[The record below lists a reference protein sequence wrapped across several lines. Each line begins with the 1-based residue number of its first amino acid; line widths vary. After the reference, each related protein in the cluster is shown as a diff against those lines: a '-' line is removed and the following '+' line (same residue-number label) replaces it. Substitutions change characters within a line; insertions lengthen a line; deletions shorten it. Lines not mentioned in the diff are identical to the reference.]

1 MQETRVSLRSKS
13 AHMLYYTRYPSLPL
27 SLHQLKSSEDRKL
40 LKFYFQSFLLGVP
53 EILVGFRS
61 TRGILQQTQTFRTL
75 ELPRLVRGKPNT
87 WDPNVCLHWGNEL
100 LQKIKT
106 WMTDWAPSEVGRIV
120 FTPSTGVIT
129 FSRLDDAQ
137 VLEVVAGEDRVG
149 FLPNW
154 YYHERVDVAPP

>member
-1 MQETRVSLRSKS
+1 
-13 AHMLYYTRYPSLPL
+13 
-27 SLHQLKSSEDRKL
+27 

-100 LQKIKT
+100 LQNIKT
-106 WMTDWAPSEVGRIV
+106 WMTDLASSDVGRV
-120 FTPSTGVIT
+120 LFTPGAGVS

-154 YYHERVDVAPP
+154 YYHERMNVATP

>member
-1 MQETRVSLRSKS
+1 MPNLSP
-13 AHMLYYTRYPSLPL
+13 PSPL
-27 SLHQLKSSEDRKL
+27 SPPTDSSEHRKL

-61 TRGILQQTQTFRTL
+61 TRGILQQAQTFRTL
-75 ELPRLVRGKPNT
+75 ELPRLVRGKPNA

-100 LQKIKT
+100 LQNVKT
-106 WMTDWAPSEVGRIV
+106 WMTDLAPSDVGRIL
-120 FTPSTGVIT
+120 FTPGTGVT
-129 FSRLDDAQ
+129 FSRLDDSQ

-154 YYHERVDVAPP
+154 YYHERVNVASP

>member
-1 MQETRVSLRSKS
+1 VSTLKHTHICIYSCHPLS
-13 AHMLYYTRYPSLPL
+13 YIPSLPP
-27 SLHQLKSSEDRKL
+27 QLKSNEDRKL

-61 TRGILQQTQTFRTL
+61 TRGILQQTQVFRTL
-75 ELPRLVRGKPNT
+75 ELPRLVRGKPNA

-100 LQKIKT
+100 LQKVKA
-106 WMTDWAPSEVGRIV
+106 WMTDSAPSDVGRIL
-120 FTPSTGVIT
+120 FTPGIGVT

-154 YYHERVDVAPP
+154 YYHERVNVVPP